1 MNTTPH
7 ARWRDNRRG
16 ALAMS
21 AAMALITVNDS
32 LIKLAS
38 QGLPAAETIG
48 IRGAFATLWVLAAV
62 LAARQGRQLPHAL
75 ERRTAGRAAL
85 DVGGT
90 FTYLYALFHMP
101 LADAVAIN
109 MGAPLIMVLFAVLFL
124 REPVRWPR
132 LAAVLAGFAGML
144 LVVRPGGGAF
154 TWWTALCLVATVLNA
169 ARDVYTRQIPPRVPS
184 VIVSFAA
191 AGTITATALSV
202 TTAQGWQPVSA
213 TELTLLAAASAFL
226 AASYF
231 LTIVAMRLA
240 DVSVV
245 SGFRYSAL
253 PAAALLGW
261 LIWGY
266 LPDAI
271 SAAGMAVLAAAG
283 LYLLRHER
291 AHAGGAEA
299 T

>member
-1 MNTTPH
+1 MDTTPH
-7 ARWRDNRRG
+7 AGWRADRRR
-16 ALAMS
+16 ALTIS

-32 LIKLAS
+32 MIKLVS
-38 QGLPAAETIG
+38 QNLPAAQTIA
-48 IRGAFATLWVLAAV
+48 IRGVFSTMWVLLAV
-62 LAARQGRQLPHAL
+62 QAARQTTQLRHCVEMLTVGRS
-75 ERRTAGRAAL
+75 AL

-90 FTYLYALFHMP
+90 FSYLYALFHMP

-109 MGAPLIMVLFAVLFL
+109 MGAPLIMMLFAMVFL
-124 REPVRWPR
+124 GEQVRWQR

-144 LVVRPGGGAF
+144 PVVRPGGGNF
-154 TWWTALCLVATVLNA
+154 SGWTALGLLATVLNA
-169 ARDVYTRQIPPRVPS
+169 ARDVYTRRIPLRVPS

-191 AGTITATALSV
+191 AGAIMLTAATITTM
-202 TTAQGWQPVSA
+202 QGWQPV
-213 TELTLLAAASAFL
+213 LPCRLLLLAAASAFL

-231 LTIVAMRLA
+231 LTIVAMRLGDISA
-240 DVSVV
+240 V

-271 SAAGMAVLAAAG
+271 SCSGMGVLVVAG
-283 LYLLRHER
+283 LYLLHHER
-291 AHAGGAEA
+291 QS
-299 T
+299 

>member
-1 MNTTPH
+1 MDTTPH
-7 ARWRDNRRG
+7 AGWRANRRG

-21 AAMALITVNDS
+21 AAMALVTVNDS
-32 LIKLAS
+32 MIKLAS
-38 QGLPAAETIG
+38 QSLPAAQTIA
-48 IRGAFATLWVLAAV
+48 IRGLFATVWVLLVV
-62 LAARQGRQLPHAL
+62 LAARQTTQLRHCVEL
-75 ERRTAGRAAL
+75 RTVGRAAL

-90 FTYLYALFHMP
+90 FSYLYALFHMP

-109 MGAPLIMVLFAVLFL
+109 MGAPLIMMLFAMVFL
-124 REPVRWPR
+124 GEQVRWQR

-144 LVVRPGGGAF
+144 LVVRPGGGNF
-154 TWWTALCLVATVLNA
+154 SGWTALCLLATVLNA
-169 ARDVYTRQIPPRVPS
+169 ARDVYTRRIPLRVPS

-191 AGTITATALSV
+191 AGAIMLTAVTITTL
-202 TTAQGWQPVSA
+202 QGWQPISPA
-213 TELTLLAAASAFL
+213 GLLLLAGASAFL

-231 LTIVAMRLA
+231 LTIVAMRLGDISA
-240 DVSVV
+240 V

-271 SAAGMAVLAAAG
+271 SCTGMGVLAVAG

-291 AHAGGAEA
+291 AAVSG
-299 T
+299 